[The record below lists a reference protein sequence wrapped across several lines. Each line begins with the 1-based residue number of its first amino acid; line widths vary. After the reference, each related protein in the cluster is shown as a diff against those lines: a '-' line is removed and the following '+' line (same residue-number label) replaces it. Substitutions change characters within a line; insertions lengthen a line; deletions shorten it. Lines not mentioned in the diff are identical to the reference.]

1 MSLQDPTKI
10 VEKPSHRPF
19 ERMVAEVVHSGNPR
33 VATSLKQA
41 IWLYLSLLLQAS
53 YQGTVELNVTATAQ
67 AIGTQEATI
76 STWLGHLRKA
86 GLVSIKKWPGSL
98 VVKLTRYPA
107 PLKQSA
113 PGQTPNTVHK
123 KEDPSQPRL
132 SDVDR
137 AFARTLS
144 QTLQDEANLPHYE
157 ELVSEHGQI
166 TLTRMLKQ
174 AQAVPAEKIRKSRAA
189 LFHFILRNRGN
200 KGDFPV

>member
-132 SDVDR
+132 S
-137 AFARTLS
+137 ANTARSL
-144 QTLQDEANLPHYE
+144 
-157 ELVSEHGQI
+157 
-166 TLTRMLKQ
+166 
-174 AQAVPAEKIRKSRAA
+174 
-189 LFHFILRNRGN
+189 
-200 KGDFPV
+200 